1 MRQVI
6 TDDIV
11 LVRADNPSP
20 MTFTGTNSYVVG
32 TESVVVIDPGPPSD
46 AHLNALLAEIAGRL
60 VDGIIVTHAHL
71 DHSPLARPLADK
83 TGAKVYAFGRAEAGR
98 SDMMT
103 DLAARGLVRG
113 GEGVDHDFDPDVIVS
128 DGDTVLGMTVHHTPG
143 HMGNHICLQ
152 RGEVM
157 FTADHIMGWAT
168 SMVSPPDGDLSDFM
182 ASCRKMLTIPST
194 RYLPGHGDPVTEPHD
209 RVRWLIAHRLE
220 REAQIMDALLD
231 GPADADTLTRRIY
244 ADVQESLWPAA
255 KRNVIAHLVDLT
267 KQNRVSPDGELTP
280 DAKFF
285 RL

>member
-1 MRQVI
+1 MRQAI

-11 LVRADNPSP
+11 LVRADNTSP
-20 MTFTGTNSYVVG
+20 MTYTGTNSYVVG
-32 TESVVVIDPGPPSD
+32 TDSVVVIDPGPLSD
-46 AHLNALLAEIAGRL
+46 AHLDALLAEVAGRP

-71 DHSPLARPLADK
+71 DHSPLARPLAEK
-83 TGAKVYAFGRAEAGR
+83 AGAKVYAFGRAEAGR
-98 SDMMT
+98 SDVMT

-113 GEGVDHDFDPDVIVS
+113 GEGVDHDFDPDVIVA
-128 DGDTVLGMTVHHTPG
+128 DGDTVFSMTVHHTPG
-143 HMGNHICLQ
+143 HMGNHICLE
-152 RGEVM
+152 RGDIM

-182 ASCRKMLTIPST
+182 ASCRKMLTIPSVL
-194 RYLPGHGDPVTEPHD
+194 YLPGHGDPVTEPHE

-220 REAQIMDALLD
+220 REAQIMEALTD
-231 GPADADTLTRRIY
+231 GPADADALTRQIY

-267 KQNRVSPDGELTP
+267 KQNRVSPQGELTP
-280 DAKFF
+280 TAKFF